1 MVKLTINAVNAVK
14 PGPQDIIVRDDEVTG
29 FFLKVTPTGKKTF
42 FLYYRTLDHV
52 QRKPKLGEF
61 PVMKPEQARS
71 LAKEMLNAVRLGG
84 DPSAARKARRA
95 NRGDDTVASL
105 FDDYLKAVSKL
116 RSVRE
121 IERLFKRDILPVLG
135 KRRAEEVTRGEVTRL
150 LDGIETRSRSV
161 ALAVRRQLSAFYTWA
176 LPRLPDS
183 ASNPVKSAAK
193 VPPLASRK
201 RVLSEV
207 EVEGLWKVLDRQ
219 PEPWRSALRLL
230 LLTGQRKNE
239 VLEAAWSEFDLGQRM
254 WTIPAVRAKNGKEHL
269 VPLSPTATQIL
280 KGLPHGTG
288 RLFPRGTGPQGRAAK
303 RIREAMGSET
313 PHWRWHDI
321 RRTVATGMQRLGV
334 QLEVT
339 EAVLNH
345 VSGSGAGIVG
355 VYQLHHWAAEK
366 RDALDAWGTEV
377 ERMVGKVSRHSDV
390 SAAEP

>member
-95 NRGDDTVASL
+95 NRGDDTVASH

-161 ALAVRRQLSAFYTWA
+161 ALAVRR
-176 LPRLPDS
+176 R
-183 ASNPVKSAAK
+183 
-193 VPPLASRK
+193 
-201 RVLSEV
+201 
-207 EVEGLWKVLDRQ
+207 
-219 PEPWRSALRLL
+219 
-230 LLTGQRKNE
+230 
-239 VLEAAWSEFDLGQRM
+239 
-254 WTIPAVRAKNGKEHL
+254 
-269 VPLSPTATQIL
+269 
-280 KGLPHGTG
+280 
-288 RLFPRGTGPQGRAAK
+288 
-303 RIREAMGSET
+303 
-313 PHWRWHDI
+313 
-321 RRTVATGMQRLGV
+321 
-334 QLEVT
+334 
-339 EAVLNH
+339 
-345 VSGSGAGIVG
+345 
-355 VYQLHHWAAEK
+355 
-366 RDALDAWGTEV
+366 
-377 ERMVGKVSRHSDV
+377 
-390 SAAEP
+390 